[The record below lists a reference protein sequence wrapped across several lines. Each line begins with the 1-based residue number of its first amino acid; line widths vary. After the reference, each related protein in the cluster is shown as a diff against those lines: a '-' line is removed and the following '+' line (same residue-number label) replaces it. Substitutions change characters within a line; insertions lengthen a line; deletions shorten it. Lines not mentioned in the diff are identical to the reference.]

1 MSNHTEDVAFAI
13 ISAAG
18 DGRAKIAEA
27 IKEAR
32 RGNFGAAE
40 EAIRDANKH
49 LLKAHELGNFGA
61 AEEAIR
67 DANKHLLKAH
77 ELQTSELLQKEAA
90 GELKDPFNVL
100 VAHAQDYV
108 MTGMAMKVMAEE
120 IVNIYTQLR
129 ANHPV

>member
-32 RGNFGAAE
+32 R
-40 EAIRDANKH
+40 
-49 LLKAHELGNFGA
+49 GNFGA